1 MINLIIDG
9 KKITS
14 KKGETVL
21 NAAQREGIYI
31 PTLCYQKDLSSYGG
45 CRLCIV
51 EVEGWPSPVTSCT
64 LPVEDGMVVKTDTPL
79 LKKLRRFSL
88 QLILSEHPHACLICN
103 QGEDCAEY
111 QECIQKSPITFGC
124 KFCVSNKNCELQ
136 ELFEY
141 LEIEEIPYE
150 FTYRNLKVEKLDP
163 FFERDY
169 NLCILCGRCV
179 RVCQE
184 VRGAGTLDF
193 HHRGPETLVGTAFGL
208 PHLEVGCQFCGAC
221 VDVCP
226 TGAIRERY
234 GKWLGLVER
243 SVRTTCLLCNIG
255 CSINVNVSGNT
266 VVNTTPDNN
275 QICVRG
281 RFGIAPMT
289 HHLKRI
295 TSPMLKKEN
304 RPVEV
309 DWEDALNYVT
319 TKLKEHKGRTG
330 IIYSPQLTIEAINS
344 IYSLA
349 DHLKCN
355 NLTTTFTLTD
365 KVEPLQLKE
374 IKGSA
379 AIIIVNTD
387 MIDDFS
393 PLLLNIKSR
402 LKINPTI
409 IVIDTVNTKIAKMAD
424 MWFSPDSGKELEVLK
439 LIFTQ
444 KKIDNIKSIPIQ
456 DIKQCKDLLKD
467 KNVYLLYNPF
477 NIKDFS
483 VPKHIKKIPLHS
495 MINALKI
502 FELGINRS
510 AKSLLQDKNIDCLYL
525 IGVAPKLNK
534 KYKTVIVQDCFSSQ
548 FEFDLFLPAATFVE
562 TNGSIINIEGKMKKI
577 RKAIEPPGKSKSDD
591 WIINQI
597 SKILKYD
604 LKRYQPKKRKK
615 IIPVTSEPTII
626 SKAYPLHLMVRENCY
641 SYRGRPLSAL
651 MKGFQRLRSDNYV
664 WVNSSY
670 AKKLKIKD
678 GGEVKIIGKNLNLEL
693 PVRITDNLPKNSV
706 LIFYH
711 PSMGFIKNGPVRIE
725 CIKS

>member
-1 MINLIIDG
+1 MIKLTING
-9 KKITS
+9 KSFKA
-14 KKGETVL
+14 KRDETVL
-21 NAAQREGIYI
+21 EVAQKNGINI
-31 PTLCYQKDLSSYGG
+31 PTLCYHTNLNAFGG

-51 EVEGWPSPVTSCT
+51 EVEDWPSPVTSCT
-64 LPVEDGMVVKTDTPL
+64 LPVENGMVVKTDTPL

-103 QGEDCAEY
+103 QEEDCAKY

-124 KFCVSNKNCELQ
+124 KFCISNGNCELQ
-136 ELFEY
+136 ELVEY
-141 LEIEEIPYE
+141 LEIDEIP
-150 FTYRNLKVEKLDP
+150 FDFHYRNLEVEKLDP

-193 HHRGPETLVGTAFGL
+193 HHRGLETLVGTAFGL
-208 PHLEVGCQFCGAC
+208 PHLETGCQFCGAC

-266 VVNTTPDNN
+266 VVNTTPHNN

-281 RFGIAPMT
+281 RFGIAPLV
-289 HHLKRI
+289 HHPRRI
-295 TSPMLKKEN
+295 SFPMLKREN
-304 RPVEV
+304 RLVQV
-309 DWEDALNYVT
+309 DWKDALNYVSS
-319 TKLKEHKGRTG
+319 KLEEHKGRTG
-330 IIYSPQLTIEAINS
+330 IIFSPQLTIEAINS

-355 NLTTTFTLTD
+355 NLSTTLEL
-365 KVEPLQLKE
+365 KGNLCPLDLKE
-374 IKGSA
+374 IKGDVVF
-379 AIIIVNTD
+379 IIENTD
-387 MIDDFS
+387 IISDFS
-393 PLLLNIKSR
+393 PLLLKLRSQSR
-402 LKINPTI
+402 VRSTF
-409 IVIDTVNTKIAKMAD
+409 IVIDSI
-424 MWFSPDSGKELEVLK
+424 DSRFAQMSDLWLRPEIGKEADVLK
-439 LIFTQ
+439 LLFAK
-444 KKIDNIKSIPIQ
+444 KKIKNTTGITEG
-456 DIKQCKDLLKD
+456 DIKLCKDLLKD

-483 VPKHIKKIPLHS
+483 VPKHIKKIPLYS
-495 MINALKI
+495 MINTLKI
-502 FELGINRS
+502 FELGVGRS

-548 FEFDLFLPAATFVE
+548 FEFDLFLPAATFAE

-577 RKAIEPPGKSKSDD
+577 HRAIEPLGKSKSDD

-604 LKRYQPKKRKK
+604 LETHNPKRRKRITIPTTQTIK
-615 IIPVTSEPTII
+615 ISR
-626 SKAYPLHLMVRENCY
+626 AYPLHLMVRENCY

-678 GGEVKIIGKNLNLEL
+678 GSEVNIIGRNLNLKL
-693 PVRITDNLPKNSV
+693 PASITDALPRNSV
-706 LIFYH
+706 LIYYY
-711 PSMGFIKNGPVRIE
+711 PSIGFIKNEPVRLE